1 MLCLNIHQGNLT
13 MDTMHANGEKP
24 GAFGF
29 DPLKLS
35 TKPDAVREKYEL
47 QEIKNGRLAMS
58 AIGGLVHQS
67 LLLGGGVPF
76 HA

>member
-1 MLCLNIHQGNLT
+1 MRCVEQGKMT
-13 MDTMHANGEKP
+13 MDTMHSEGEKP

-35 TKPDAVREKYEL
+35 NKPDEVRLRYEL
-47 QEIKNGRLAMS
+47 QELKNGRLAMS
-58 AIGGLVHQS
+58 AIGGLIHQS